1 MTFRISFKSI
11 IPLLLFAL
19 GVCQTLLTIPT
30 QAAENDSVKPLPRLG
45 RPGGDRAPLLE
56 RFDQNKDGILNK
68 GERIAARS
76 YLHEQTRERTVAD
89 IMKNDRN
96 KDGKIT
102 QDEFPQRRGR
112 RRGPSLESADSNG
125 DGGIDAKEAGE
136 SIYQSRFKDSDPL
149 TVPGAEKLQPTN
161 AVNTANG
168 LYDESVLRTFFL
180 QFEDNDWLNEMHDFY
195 RTDAA
200 VPADLTVNGRVYE
213 NVGVRYRGNSSFSSV
228 PPELKRSLD
237 INISYGSKKQRL
249 FGYKTINL
257 LNGHGD
263 PTYMRE
269 VLYSKIGRNYFPAFR
284 ANFVKLVING
294 ESWGIYPNIQ
304 QYNKDFLEEW
314 FGSSKGVR
322 WKGRGSLTYEGSNR
336 EGYSG
341 YIAKTGNT
349 PDQAWTDLANLCRV
363 LKETSDEELLAKLN
377 PIFNIDGALWSIALE
392 NVFVD
397 EGYLIRGS
405 DYNLYQDKNRRF
417 HLLQHDGNE
426 VLNRPGG
433 PGIPRS
439 MDATQLPLY
448 HEADNEGR
456 PVVHRLLNIPQIRA
470 RYTAHVRTIID
481 DWLNWEKLQP
491 IVASYKALLD
501 SEIKK
506 DIRKESGYEDFVRGD
521 VLTVENGR
529 VLGIKQFV
537 EKRRTF
543 LLSNPALTAAAP
555 VIKSVT
561 LNEGKGQP
569 IPGERIPVSVETGKN
584 SIPDKVVLHW
594 STSKHKPFQRIY
606 MADGSEGVFTAA
618 IPKQNKGEKIHY
630 YIEALSSIE
639 NPVASYMPTEAEFN
653 AFTFKV
659 KAK

>member
-341 YIAKTGNT
+341 YIDKTGNT

-439 MDATQLPLY
+439 MD
-448 HEADNEGR
+448 
-456 PVVHRLLNIPQIRA
+456 
-470 RYTAHVRTIID
+470 
-481 DWLNWEKLQP
+481 
-491 IVASYKALLD
+491 
-501 SEIKK
+501 
-506 DIRKESGYEDFVRGD
+506 
-521 VLTVENGR
+521 
-529 VLGIKQFV
+529 
-537 EKRRTF
+537 
-543 LLSNPALTAAAP
+543 
-555 VIKSVT
+555 
-561 LNEGKGQP
+561 
-569 IPGERIPVSVETGKN
+569 
-584 SIPDKVVLHW
+584 
-594 STSKHKPFQRIY
+594 
-606 MADGSEGVFTAA
+606 
-618 IPKQNKGEKIHY
+618 
-630 YIEALSSIE
+630 
-639 NPVASYMPTEAEFN
+639 
-653 AFTFKV
+653 
-659 KAK
+659 